1 MMWMNENLHRRA
13 KLLQKTTTKPLN
25 HAKLS
30 AGGAASLLQVR
41 VTDPASVTSPAG
53 KTVME
58 VKWGASAGSR
68 KKHDWWK

>member
-1 MMWMNENLHRRA
+1 MKNVRLLVAGLLFLRRTA
-13 KLLQKTTTKPLN
+13 TIPLN

-41 VTDPASVTSPAG
+41 VTDPPSVASPAG

-58 VKWGASAGSR
+58 VKWGASAGQKG
-68 KKHDWWK
+68 KKTKNKT

>member
-1 MMWMNENLHRRA
+1 MKINSHNYTQIEA
-13 KLLQKTTTKPLN
+13 KLVFLQKTTLQPLN

-41 VTDPASVTSPAG
+41 VTDPPSVTSPAG

-58 VKWGASAGSR
+58 VKWGASAAQQ
-68 KKHDWWK
+68 KKT

>member
-1 MMWMNENLHRRA
+1 MFIDA
-13 KLLQKTTTKPLN
+13 KLLFLQKIPSVPLN

-41 VTDPASVTSPAG
+41 VTDPPSVASPAG

-58 VKWGASAGSR
+58 VKWGASAGQQKR
-68 KKHDWWK
+68 AKYDWWR